1 MGATGSGKTI
11 LTALVPRLY
20 DVTDGRI
27 TLDGVDLRDFTLE
40 KLRSLVATAF
50 EEPTLFSMSAR
61 ENLTLGRSEATE
73 AEIAEALGVAQ
84 ADFALDL
91 PWGLETRIGEQGM
104 SLSGGQR
111 QRLALARAV
120 LAQPRVLV
128 LDDTLSALDVHTEK
142 LVEEAL
148 RRVLAETTGLVVAH
162 RASTVLLAD
171 RVALLQRGTITDVGT
186 HRELLD
192 TVPAYR
198 ELLAADAD
206 LEGARVMTTNGT
218 EQAWR
223 GVAADGMADEEMTAA
238 TSARLATRSRRL
250 LTDLLRPYSKAIKW
264 LIVIVVLENAAR
276 LSIPYLVKVGIDS
289 GIPPIREDDNL
300 EPLLLIVGIVLF
312 ATITQAVTR
321 NLFLVRSGII
331 GQDLLFEI
339 RQRVFRH
346 FQRLS
351 PAFHDKYTSG
361 RVISRQTSDVDAIY
375 EMLEGGFDGL
385 VTAALTLVG
394 TAALLLFLDVK
405 LGLVALLCGPLLAW
419 LTNWFRKSSAKTY
432 RVTREKVALVIVHF
446 VESMGGI
453 RAVQAFRR
461 EPRNQ
466 EIFDDVNE
474 QYRVANLA
482 AFRLVAWFMPGIKLI
497 GNVTIAVV
505 LLYGGYLAYH
515 GQVTV
520 GVLAAFLLYLRQFF
534 EPMQEISQFYN
545 TFQSASAA
553 LEKLSGVLEE
563 EPGVPEP
570 TDPTPLPDPRGEL
583 TFDHV
588 DFEYV
593 AGVPVLPGLDLTVPA
608 GQTLA
613 LVGTTG
619 AGKTTLAKLATRFY
633 DPTGGRVLLDGV
645 DLRQLTD
652 ETLHRAIVM
661 VTQENYLFSGSI
673 ADNIRFG
680 RPGAGIEEV
689 VEAATAL
696 GADGFIR
703 ELPHGYETEVSNRG
717 GVLSAGQRQ
726 LVAFARAFLADPAV
740 LILDEATSSLDVPSE
755 RLVQKALRTIL
766 AGRTAVII
774 AHRLSTV
781 EIADRVLVMEHGRII
796 EDGAPADL
804 IAGGE
809 GRFSD
814 LHQAWVDSLA

>member
-1 MGATGSGKTI
+1 
-11 LTALVPRLY
+11 
-20 DVTDGRI
+20 
-27 TLDGVDLRDFTLE
+27 
-40 KLRSLVATAF
+40 
-50 EEPTLFSMSAR
+50 MS
-61 ENLTLGRSEATE
+61 
-73 AEIAEALGVAQ
+73 Q
-84 ADFALDL
+84 
-91 PWGLETRIGEQGM
+91 
-104 SLSGGQR
+104 
-111 QRLALARAV
+111 
-120 LAQPRVLV
+120 
-128 LDDTLSALDVHTEK
+128 
-142 LVEEAL
+142 
-148 RRVLAETTGLVVAH
+148 
-162 RASTVLLAD
+162 
-171 RVALLQRGTITDVGT
+171 
-186 HRELLD
+186 
-192 TVPAYR
+192 
-198 ELLAADAD
+198 
-206 LEGARVMTTNGT
+206 T

-223 GVAADGMADEEMTAA
+223 GVAADGMADEDMTAE
-238 TSARLATRSRRL
+238 TSTRLATRSRRL
-250 LTDLLRPYSKAIKW
+250 LKDLLRPYATAIKW
-264 LIVIVVLENAAR
+264 LVLIVVIENAAR

-289 GIPPIREDDNL
+289 GIPPIRESDNL
-300 EPLLLIVGIVLF
+300 EPLLMIVGAVLF
-312 ATITQAVTR
+312 AAITQAVTR
-321 NLFLVRSGII
+321 NLFLVRSGTI
-331 GQDLLFEI
+331 GQDVLFQI

-351 PAFHDKYTSG
+351 PAFHDSYTSG

-375 EMLEGGFDGL
+375 EMLESGFDGL

-405 LGLVALLCGPLLAW
+405 LGLVALVCGPFLAW
-419 LTNWFRKSSAKTY
+419 LTNWFRKSSAKSY

-474 QYRVANLA
+474 QYRAANLV
-482 AFRLVAWFMPGIKLI
+482 AFRLVAWFMPGIRLI

-505 LLYGGYLAYH
+505 LLYGGYLAFH
-515 GQVTV
+515 GEVTV

-563 EPGVPEP
+563 EPGVAEP
-570 TDPTPLPDPRGEL
+570 KDPVPLPDPQGAL

-588 DFEYV
+588 EFEYV
-593 AGVPVLPGLDLTVPA
+593 EGVPVLPDLDLAVPA

-633 DPTGGRVLLDGV
+633 DPIGGRVLLDGV
-645 DLRQLTD
+645 DLRDLSD
-652 ETLHRAIVM
+652 ETLHRAVVM

-703 ELPHGYETEVSNRG
+703 ELPEGYDTQVSNRG

-726 LVAFARAFLADPAV
+726 LIAFARAFLADPAV
-740 LILDEATSSLDVPSE
+740 LILDEATSSLDIPSE

-766 AGRTAVII
+766 AGRTSVII

-796 EDGAPADL
+796 EDGAPAELVAEGD
-804 IAGGE
+804 

-814 LHQAWVDSLA
+814 LHRAWIDSLA

>member
-1 MGATGSGKTI
+1 MTQTSDQTTPPATSP
-11 LTALVPRLY
+11 AP
-20 DVTDGRI
+20 
-27 TLDGVDLRDFTLE
+27 
-40 KLRSLVATAF
+40 
-50 EEPTLFSMSAR
+50 
-61 ENLTLGRSEATE
+61 
-73 AEIAEALGVAQ
+73 
-84 ADFALDL
+84 L
-91 PWGLETRIGEQGM
+91 P
-104 SLSGGQR
+104 
-111 QRLALARAV
+111 
-120 LAQPRVLV
+120 
-128 LDDTLSALDVHTEK
+128 
-142 LVEEAL
+142 
-148 RRVLAETTGLVVAH
+148 
-162 RASTVLLAD
+162 
-171 RVALLQRGTITDVGT
+171 
-186 HRELLD
+186 
-192 TVPAYR
+192 
-198 ELLAADAD
+198 
-206 LEGARVMTTNGT
+206 

-223 GVAADGMADEEMTAA
+223 GVAADNIAGDELTDA

-250 LTDLLRPYSKAIKW
+250 LKDLLSPYSKAIKW
-264 LIVIVVLENAAR
+264 LVVIVVVENAAR
-276 LSIPYLVKVGIDS
+276 LSIPYLVKVGIDC
-289 GIPPIREDDNL
+289 GIPPISEDDNL
-300 EPLLLIVGIVLF
+300 VPLLMIVGAMLV
-312 ATITQAVTR
+312 ATIIQAVTR
-321 NLFLVRSGII
+321 NVFLVRSGTI
-331 GQDLLFEI
+331 GQDVLFQI

-351 PAFHDKYTSG
+351 PAFHDSYTSG

-375 EMLEGGFDGL
+375 EMLESGFDGL

-405 LGLVALLCGPLLAW
+405 LGLVALVCGPFLAW
-419 LTNWFRKSSAKTY
+419 LTNWFRKSSAKSY

-446 VESMGGI
+446 VESMSGI

-474 QYRVANLA
+474 QYRAANLV
-482 AFRLVAWFMPGIKLI
+482 AFRLVAWFMPGIRLI
-497 GNVTIAVV
+497 GNITIALV
-505 LLYGGYLAYH
+505 LIYGGYLAFH
-515 GQVTV
+515 GEVTV

-570 TDPTPLPDPRGEL
+570 KDPVPLPDPQGAVS
-583 TFDHV
+583 FDHV

-593 AGVPVLPGLDLTVPA
+593 EGVPVLPGPRPDRP
-608 GQTLA
+608 G
-613 LVGTTG
+613 GPDPG
-619 AGKTTLAKLATRFY
+619 AGRHHRCRQDHARQAR
-633 DPTGGRVLLDGV
+633 DPLLRPGRGRVLLDGV
-645 DLRQLTD
+645 DLRDLSD
-652 ETLHRAIVM
+652 ETLHRAVVM
-661 VTQENYLFSGSI
+661 VTQENYLFTGSI

-703 ELPHGYETEVSNRG
+703 QLPEGYETQVANRG

-740 LILDEATSSLDVPSE
+740 LILDEATSSLDIPSE
-755 RLVQKALRTIL
+755 RLVQHALRTIL

-781 EIADRVLVMEHGRII
+781 EIADRVLVMEHGRIV
-796 EDGAPADL
+796 EDGSPQDL

-814 LHQAWVDSLA
+814 LHDAWIDSLA